1 MNKIKLS
8 EISVNRQGQV
18 SFLITTEMEIKE
30 KRNGGTYGSCM
41 ITDGETVVSL
51 NIWDMTQK
59 DADAGRAV
67 KGGCYTA
74 AVKKGLYQDSFTYST
89 RLDNLQELP
98 DSEKE
103 GLVVMPPKSIA
114 EMWKRINE
122 ILSEFT
128 GTNRVLTGNIL
139 EENREKFCTW
149 AAAEKI
155 HHNIYGGLLYHVY
168 RMVLTAYN
176 VQAIAN
182 ISISTQTGKYIRKIM
197 DNGLRHIVL
206 EFLRVMPPFES
217 IAVAIG
223 YSLSR
228 IYSLDTDIVVSALM
242 MRRAFVPMAYTGAY
256 GNGYGMDREV
266 KSICKR
272 DKIPE
277 TEKIM
282 LFRHCLY
289 LSEDKC
295 PNIPEGYAVLFAERM
310 AEILEQNNAP
320 IDGELLV
327 CAALLHD
334 IGKLKELDSDSSGS
348 VEYTVEGILFG
359 HHAIGL
365 HMIEEIADKSGITVD
380 SRLLHCIAS
389 HHGKTQWGALV
400 PPQIPEAMLLHE
412 IDNLDAKLYAA
423 EEAVSGIEEGKFSAR
438 IFLLDGSRIYNRC
451 NDQ

>member
-1 MNKIKLS
+1 MDKIKLN
-8 EISVNRQGQV
+8 EIPVNRQGQV
-18 SFLITTEMEIKE
+18 SFLITSEPEIKE

-59 DADAGRAV
+59 DADAGRVA
-67 KGGCYTA
+67 KGSCYTA

-103 GLVVMPPKSIA
+103 GLVIMPPKSIA

-128 GTNRVLTGNIL
+128 GTNMVLTGNIL
-139 EENREKFCTW
+139 EENREKFCSW

-182 ISISTQTGKYIRKIM
+182 ISISTQTEKYIRKIG
-197 DNGLRHIVL
+197 DDSLRHIVI
-206 EFLRVMPPFES
+206 EFLRVMPPFVPLP
-217 IAVAIG
+217 VAIG

-228 IYSLDTDIVVSALM
+228 IYGLDTDIVVSALI
-242 MRRAFVPMAYTGAY
+242 MRRAFVPMAYIGAY
-256 GNGYGMDREV
+256 GDGYGMDREV
-266 KSICKR
+266 KNICKR

-289 LSEDKC
+289 LGKDKR

-310 AEILEQNNAP
+310 ADILEQNNASV
-320 IDGELLV
+320 DGELLV

-334 IGKLKELDSDSSGS
+334 IGKLRELDSDSSGS
-348 VEYTVEGILFG
+348 VEYTVEGLLFG

-365 HMIEEIADKSGITVD
+365 HMIEEGAENMGISVD

-389 HHGKTQWGALV
+389 HHGKTDWGALV

-423 EEAVSGIEEGKFSAR
+423 EEAVGGIEEGKFSAR
-438 IFLLDGSRIYNRC
+438 VFALDGSRIYRRNIS
-451 NDQ
+451 Q